1 MPFAVRQKHARKHSE
16 IQQKNY
22 LFSGIILCAV
32 LCCAVLCCAVLCCAV
47 LVHVIFL
54 FPCVMG
60 KV

>member
-16 IQQKNY
+16 IQQKNH
-22 LFSGIILCAV
+22 LFSGIIL
-32 LCCAVLCCAVLCCAV
+32 CAVLCCAVLCCAV

>member
-16 IQQKNY
+16 IQQKNH
-22 LFSGIILCAV
+22 LFSGIIL
-32 LCCAVLCCAVLCCAV
+32 CAVLCCAV